1 MRLIKTL
8 TFSFPMALLVTSIV
22 AQGQDAPVPLIP
34 ETLPVAARN
43 SLTLVR
49 TQLLNRVTA
58 VNEKVDAF
66 NASCGSVPATN
77 TALIASCTER
87 YKAISAESTAVDDDK
102 KRFAVQ
108 LDSAVGAS
116 VPASGALPANSAI
129 EQLRNSGK
137 ESTGRL
143 FDGGVAHDDA
153 VVDTKLPN
161 VATPAAAAALNPKLA
176 SSKDYRAAATKLTNA
191 QSVAD
196 TLNKKMTD
204 LQDQQKASP
213 TPERQIAISNLSA
226 QTSQANG
233 AVAIAKNNLDTV
245 KKKIESGPAIIV
257 DDTPGQEQSTPK
269 PDSK

>member
-1 MRLIKTL
+1 MPK
-8 TFSFPMALLVTSIV
+8 SG
-22 AQGQDAPVPLIP
+22 GQ
-34 ETLPVAARN
+34 
-43 SLTLVR
+43 
-49 TQLLNRVTA
+49 
-58 VNEKVDAF
+58 
-66 NASCGSVPATN
+66 
-77 TALIASCTER
+77 
-87 YKAISAESTAVDDDK
+87 SAAVDEDK

-116 VPASGALPANSAI
+116 VPAAGALPAKSAI

-143 FDGGVAHDDA
+143 FDGGGAHDDA
-153 VVDTKLPN
+153 MVDAKLPN
-161 VATPAAAAALNPKLA
+161 VATPAAAAAPDPRLA
-176 SSKDYRAAATKLTNA
+176 KSKDYRAAATTLAKVQTL
-191 QSVAD
+191 AD

-213 TPERQIAISNLSA
+213 TPERQIAISNLSV

-257 DDTPGQEQSTPK
+257 DDAPSQAQSTPK